1 MVCSGTMHPRVILS
15 VGNFFFA
22 LFATLIAYIP
32 LSYLSS
38 FMPAAYTGLVIAGG
52 AVFALILFPF
62 LPRLV
67 ARYGAQ
73 RLALLFAIAE
83 MIVLL
88 ALAIEPGAFTVSILI
103 AIAISLQPLIS
114 YELDLLLEATVA
126 EEGTTGR
133 VRTIFLTAWNIAA
146 LVAPLFVGALLVN
159 SDAYGRVFL
168 AAAAVLVPFIV
179 LFAAR
184 RLPHGAPLSPSPMRD
199 TLTCI
204 MRDRDL
210 TAVTFGHLVLYLFYI
225 WAPLY
230 IPIYLHNVL
239 GIPWSSLGWMFSIML
254 IPYVLIEYPAGWVA
268 DRLLGDKELMLAG
281 FLIAGGAL
289 ASVSLLTPTTPI
301 FLILCIL
308 ISSRIGAALIE
319 SMNEGHFFR
328 RVSER
333 DINSVS
339 IFRGVWP
346 LADVIGPIVGSLI
359 LVFGNYQLLFALT
372 GGFVG
377 IAGVI
382 VTLLI
387 KDFTPQA
394 RSFRQLSPQALL
406 REEPVTPYVA
416 VSDAG
421 PRKAP

>member
-1 MVCSGTMHPRVILS
+1 MRPRTILS
-15 VGNFFFA
+15 IGNFFFA

-32 LSYLSS
+32 LAYLSS

-52 AVFALILFPF
+52 ACLALAFFPF

-73 RLALLFAIAE
+73 RLALAFAFAE
-83 MIVLL
+83 MVVLL
-88 ALAIEPGAFTVSILI
+88 MLAVAPGAFAISILI
-103 AIAISLQPLIS
+103 ALAISLQPLLS

-133 VRTIFLTAWNIAA
+133 VRTIFLTAWNVAA
-146 LVAPLFVGALLVN
+146 LIAPLFVGVLLAN
-159 SDAYGRVFL
+159 SDTYGRVFL
-168 AAAAVLVPFIV
+168 AAAAALVPFIV

-184 RLPHGAPLSPSPMRD
+184 RLPRGAAVAATPVRD
-199 TLTCI
+199 TLVCI
-204 MRDRDL
+204 TRDRDL
-210 TAVTFGHLVLYLFYI
+210 AAVTFGHFVLYLFYI

-230 IPIYLHNVL
+230 VPIYLHNVL

-254 IPYVLIEYPAGWVA
+254 IPYVLIEYPAGWIA
-268 DRLLGDKELMLAG
+268 DRILGDKELMLAG

-289 ASVSLLTPTTPI
+289 ASVSLLTPTTPV
-301 FLILCIL
+301 FLILCVL
-308 ISSRIGAALIE
+308 IGSRTGAALIE

-328 RVSER
+328 RVTER

-346 LADVIGPIVGSLI
+346 LADVIGPIIGSLI
-359 LVFGNYQLLFALT
+359 LVFGTYQILFVVT

-382 VTLLI
+382 ATLLI
-387 KDFTPQA
+387 RDFNPPT
-394 RSFRQLSPQALL
+394 RNFRQPSSQALL
-406 REEPVTPYVA
+406 FEEPGVPHASVPSVRRQT
-416 VSDAG
+416 
-421 PRKAP
+421 AP

>member
-1 MVCSGTMHPRVILS
+1 MVCSNEMHPRVILS

-73 RLALLFAIAE
+73 RLALVFAVAE
-83 MIVLL
+83 MVVLFT
-88 ALAIEPGAFTVSILI
+88 LAIEPGAFAVSALI
-103 AIAISLQPLIS
+103 ALAIALQPLLA

-133 VRTIFLTAWNIAA
+133 VRTIFLTAWNIAS
-146 LVAPLFVGALLVN
+146 LIAPLFVGVLLAN
-159 SDAYGRVFL
+159 SDAYGRIFL
-168 AAAAVLVPFIV
+168 AAVAALVPFVV

-184 RLPHGAPLSPSPMRD
+184 RLPRGAPLSPSPMRE
-199 TLTCI
+199 TLNCI
-204 MRDRDL
+204 LRDRDR
-210 TAVTFGHLVLYLFYI
+210 TAVIVGHLVLYLFYI

-230 IPIYLHNVL
+230 VPIYLHNVL
-239 GIPWSSLGWMFSIML
+239 GISWSNLGWMFSVML
-254 IPYVLIEYPAGWVA
+254 IPYVLIEYPAGWIA
-268 DRLLGDKELMLAG
+268 DRVLGDKELMIAG

-289 ASVSLLTPTTPI
+289 ASVSILTTTTPI
-301 FLILCIL
+301 FLILLIL
-308 ISSRIGAALIE
+308 IGSRVGAALIE

-359 LVFGNYQLLFALT
+359 LVFGNYQLLFVLT

-377 IAGVI
+377 LAGVA

-387 KDFTPQA
+387 KDFTPQV
-394 RSFRQLSPQALL
+394 RSFPQPFSPTLL
-406 REEPVTPYVA
+406 HKEPRAPYAA
-416 VSDAG
+416 VNDAG
-421 PRKAP
+421 PPIAP

>member
-1 MVCSGTMHPRVILS
+1 MVCSGEMHPRVILS

-52 AVFALILFPF
+52 AVFALVLFPF

-73 RLALLFAIAE
+73 RLAFIFAVAE
-83 MIVLL
+83 MVVLL
-88 ALAIEPGAFTVSILI
+88 ALAIEPGAFVVSVLI
-103 AIAISLQPLIS
+103 ALAIALQPLLA

-126 EEGTTGR
+126 EEDTTGR
-133 VRTIFLTAWNIAA
+133 VRTIFLTAWNVAS
-146 LVAPLFVGALLVN
+146 LVAPLFVGVLLAN
-159 SDAYGRVFL
+159 SDAYGRIFL
-168 AAAAVLVPFIV
+168 AAVAALVPFVV

-184 RLPHGAPLSPSPMRD
+184 RLPRGAHLSPSPMHE
-199 TLTCI
+199 TLKCI
-204 MRDRDL
+204 LRDRDL
-210 TAVTFGHLVLYLFYI
+210 TAVIFGHLILYLFYI

-230 IPIYLHNVL
+230 VPIYLHNVL
-239 GIPWSSLGWMFSIML
+239 GISWSNLGWMFSIML
-254 IPYVLIEYPAGWVA
+254 IPYVLIEYPAGWIA
-268 DRLLGDKELMLAG
+268 DRVLGDKELMIAG

-289 ASVSLLTPTTPI
+289 ASVSILTATTPI
-301 FLILCIL
+301 FLILFIL

-319 SMNEGHFFR
+319 SMSEGHFFR
-328 RVSER
+328 RASER

-346 LADVIGPIVGSLI
+346 LADVIGPVLGSLI
-359 LVFGNYQLLFALT
+359 LVFGNYQWLFVLT

-377 IAGVI
+377 IAGVA

-387 KDFTPQA
+387 KDFNPQA
-394 RSFRQLSPQALL
+394 RNFRPPSVQAFLA
-406 REEPVTPYVA
+406 EAPEAPFVS
-416 VSDAG
+416 VSDA
-421 PRKAP
+421 RASKAP